1 MIATAE
7 SILPVFLMILAGNLL
22 RRLPIVEQNG
32 WRGLEQLGYWFL
44 YPALLFV
51 TVLNADFS
59 NLALD
64 SMIVALLAAVIFM
77 CVLTL
82 ALWPLLRRPGLV
94 KHGEFSSV
102 YQTSVRW
109 NAFVA
114 LAIAQKIFPAEATAV
129 VALAMVVIIIPVN
142 VASVTV
148 ITHFASRQ
156 TDWPKL
162 GRNLALNPMI
172 LPCMFALAVRSTPF
186 GLYEP
191 VQEALEIAG
200 SAALGMG
207 LIVIGAGLRI
217 GDVLRPRISM
227 AIPVVMKLLLFPL
240 VLIGFALALGVRG
253 DDLVYLAL
261 CGSVPTAMNGYL
273 MARQLGGDAEL
284 YASVTTLQTVV
295 SFFSIPAILALAQ
308 FAGG

>member
-7 SILPVFLMILAGNLL
+7 SILPVFLMILAGNVL

-51 TVLNADFS
+51 TILNADFS

-64 SMIVALLAAVIFM
+64 AMILALLAAVVLM
-77 CVLTL
+77 CLFTL
-82 ALWPLLRRPGLV
+82 SLWPVLRRSGLV
-94 KHGEFSSV
+94 AHGEFSSV
-102 YQTSVRW
+102 YQTAVRW
-109 NAFVA
+109 NAFIA
-114 LAIAQKIFPAEATAV
+114 LAVAQKIFPPEATAV

-142 VASVTV
+142 VASVSIV
-148 ITHFASRQ
+148 THFANRR

-162 GRNLALNPMI
+162 GRSLALNPMI
-172 LPCMFALAVRSTPF
+172 LPCVFALIVRSTPF
-186 GLYEP
+186 GLYGP
-191 VQEALEIAG
+191 VHEAIEIAG

-217 GDVLRPRISM
+217 ADVLRPRIAM
-227 AIPVVMKLLLFPL
+227 AIPVVIKLFMFPL
-240 VLIGFALALGVRG
+240 VLIAIALALGVRG

-273 MARQLGGDAEL
+273 LARQLGGDAEL

>member
-7 SILPVFLMILAGNLL
+7 SILPVFLMILAGNVL

-51 TVLNADFS
+51 TILNADFS

-64 SMIVALLAAVIFM
+64 AMIVALLAAVLSM
-77 CVLTL
+77 CLFTL
-82 ALWPLLRRPGLV
+82 ALWPLLKRSGLV
-94 KHGEFSSV
+94 AYGEFSSV
-102 YQTSVRW
+102 YQTAVRW
-109 NAFVA
+109 NAFIA
-114 LAIAQKIFPAEATAV
+114 LAIAQKIFPPEATAV

-148 ITHFASRQ
+148 VTHFASRR

-162 GRNLALNPMI
+162 GRSLALNPMI
-172 LPCMFALAVRSTPF
+172 LPCVFALIVRATPF
-186 GLYEP
+186 GLYGP
-191 VQEALEIAG
+191 VHEAIEIAG

-217 GDVLRPRISM
+217 ADVLRPRIAM
-227 AIPVVMKLLLFPL
+227 AIPVFIKLFLFPL
-240 VLIGFALALGVRG
+240 VLVGIALALGVRG
-253 DDLVYLAL
+253 NDLAYLAL

-273 MARQLGGDAEL
+273 LARQLGGDAEL

-295 SFFSIPAILALAQ
+295 SFFSIPAILAFAQ